1 MLIPMQ
7 IVAMSWSL
15 QNKSAVNLIVLL
27 HIYIISVHRILTFR
41 DIKDRT
47 VLRVHECDSKEPQ
60 RVMEKPEVRGRTIQI
75 PASAAQ
81 GYYGTVPSSA
91 VTSQVNVRF
100 G

>member
-1 MLIPMQ
+1 MF
-7 IVAMSWSL
+7 S
-15 QNKSAVNLIVLL
+15 
-27 HIYIISVHRILTFR
+27 R

-60 RVMEKPEVRGRTIQI
+60 RVTEKPEVRGRTIQI

-91 VTSQVNVRF
+91 VTSQVRVNNVRERMAKIITSHKILHLRIIF
-100 G
+100 S

>member
-1 MLIPMQ
+1 MF
-7 IVAMSWSL
+7 S
-15 QNKSAVNLIVLL
+15 
-27 HIYIISVHRILTFR
+27 R

-60 RVMEKPEVRGRTIQI
+60 RVTEKPEVRGRTIQI

-91 VTSQVNVRF
+91 VTSQVRVNKCERENGQNNHITQNIAF
-100 G
+100 ANNIFIKKAGTEKSCQ